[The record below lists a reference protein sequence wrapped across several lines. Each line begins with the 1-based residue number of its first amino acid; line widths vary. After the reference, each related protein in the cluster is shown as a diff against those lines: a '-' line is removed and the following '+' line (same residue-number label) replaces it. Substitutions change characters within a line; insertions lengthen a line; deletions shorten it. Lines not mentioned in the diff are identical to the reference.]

1 MISGPRAVL
10 ADDHAVTRIGIRRA
24 LERAGVSVVGEATT
38 PRAPCARAQT
48 PPRHLPRRRADSRGG
63 VAAVRELAA
72 VAPETPIV
80 MLLESA
86 AEEEL
91 LAALR
96 AGASGCLLKDIEPI
110 ALGRAVR
117 ATLDGEGSL
126 PRGFVA
132 CVIEELRCRS
142 RELRVKTAKGTW

>member
-1 MISGPRAVL
+1 MRAV
-10 ADDHAVTRIGIRRA
+10 
-24 LERAGVSVVGEATT
+24 
-38 PRAPCARAQT
+38 
-48 PPRHLPRRRADSRGG
+48 RRRRPDICLVDARIAGGG

-142 RELRVKTAKGTW
+142 RELRVKHREGHVGDAHQREAEVLQLMHRRLTTQQIADASASPR